1 MSALPLLKTYG
12 ILQHLK
18 HLEGSPARRAR
29 AGGNRADAVHPSVL
43 FRAGLEV
50 RGGSEIIR
58 PRVDTLASIKAI
70 NDLLRAVAKALPMS
84 ACALNQRFYRA
95 LISSD
100 FERARSNFL
109 LKSHIASRISRKVTD
124 VRALSACPKAKMLL
138 FRRYLMIVGSET
150 L

>member
-1 MSALPLLKTYG
+1 MSAMCQQQPYGQVNAMSALPLLKTYG

-70 NDLLRAVAKALPMS
+70 NDLLRAVAKALPAHVDLLLVVGLQDQPRLELQHVVAAHERPAAGQAVPLQRMRAS
-84 ACALNQRFYRA
+84 A
-95 LISSD
+95 
-100 FERARSNFL
+100 
-109 LKSHIASRISRKVTD
+109 
-124 VRALSACPKAKMLL
+124 
-138 FRRYLMIVGSET
+138 SE
-150 L
+150 

>member
-1 MSALPLLKTYG
+1 MSALPQLTEVARRARHARLVPIAAIRTMSGLPLLKTYG

-58 PRVDTLASIKAI
+58 LRVDTLASIKAI
-70 NDLLRAVAKALPMS
+70 NDLLRAVAKALP
-84 ACALNQRFYRA
+84 AHV
-95 LISSD
+95 D
-100 FERARSNFL
+100 L
-109 LKSHIASRISRKVTD
+109 LLV
-124 VRALSACPKAKMLL
+124 
-138 FRRYLMIVGSET
+138 VGLQDQPRLE
-150 L
+150 LQHV